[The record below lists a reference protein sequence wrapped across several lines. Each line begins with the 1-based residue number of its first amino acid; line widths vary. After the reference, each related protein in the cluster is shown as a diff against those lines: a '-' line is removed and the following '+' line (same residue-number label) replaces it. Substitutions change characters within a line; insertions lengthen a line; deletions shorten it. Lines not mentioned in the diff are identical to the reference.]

1 MRPAGGFV
9 RCRIERAAGRVAR
22 CLTAE
27 RIMSDIDTGIT
38 GTTGATSRTGQA
50 KELIGQAGQT
60 LKAEA
65 QSFASAAQDRVRAE
79 AQKGTQAGAKTLG
92 DFANAVR
99 KAGDELAGA
108 DQSPASRIVQQAADG
123 LESLSRSLADKEPGD
138 LLNAVRDFG
147 RRNPAAFI
155 GGAVLAGI
163 AIGRFVR
170 ASEKPGMRF
179 HVGEEDLA
187 LAEEDAFDG
196 PAEMGASGGL
206 AAPLADNL
214 GDLAGGDPSQTA
226 TGIAVGDGETDLTQV
241 DPTASPHIG
250 GR

>member
-1 MRPAGGFV
+1 MSE
-9 RCRIERAAGRVAR
+9 IE
-22 CLTAE
+22 
-27 RIMSDIDTGIT
+27 TGLT
-38 GTTGATSRTGQA
+38 GTTGASSRTGQA

-65 QSFASAAQDRVRAE
+65 QSFASAAQDRVRSE

-99 KAGDELAGA
+99 KAGEELASA
-108 DQSPASRIVQQAADG
+108 DQSPASRLVRQAADG
-123 LESLSRSLADKEPGD
+123 LESLSRDLAGKEPGD

-170 ASEKPGMRF
+170 ASDKTSERLRI
-179 HVGEEDLA
+179 GEEDLG

-206 AAPLADNL
+206 AAPIADDL
-214 GDLAGGDPSQTA
+214 GDLSGRDPATTA
-226 TGIAVGDGETDLTQV
+226 TGLAVGDGETDLTQA
-241 DPTASPHIG
+241 DPTTSPHVG